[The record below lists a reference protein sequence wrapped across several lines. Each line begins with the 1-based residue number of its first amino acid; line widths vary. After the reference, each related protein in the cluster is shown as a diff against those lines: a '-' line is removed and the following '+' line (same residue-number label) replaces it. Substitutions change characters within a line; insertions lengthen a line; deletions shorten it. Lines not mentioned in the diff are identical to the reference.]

1 MTIPNQTARTGPYN
15 GNGSTTVFAYD
26 FRILDQSHVVVT
38 LKSAADVETVQT
50 LTTNYTVSG
59 VGESTG
65 GNITMV
71 VAPASGEQLTFSRS
85 IPQTQEV
92 DLANRGGVQPEIL
105 ESAYDKLTQLSQD
118 KVELL
123 NRMPRFPV
131 SSSLTGVELPLTL
144 TANTALIVNAGGTG
158 YTNGP
163 TASQISGAEASAD
176 AAAAS
181 AADAATSYDNF
192 DDRYLGQKSSDP
204 SVDNDGDAL
213 LTGALYFNTSN
224 NVMMV
229 YTGSAWVRTT
239 PTTGE
244 QANIDAVAANAT
256 NINTVAGIAADVT
269 TTAGISADVTTV
281 AADGTDIG
289 TVAGISANVTTVA
302 GIAANVTTTAG
313 IAANVTTVAGISAD
327 VTTAATNVTD
337 ITNFAD
343 VYIGPSASDPTQ
355 RADAS
360 ALQAGDM
367 YFNTTVDEL
376 RVYSGSQWVAGTAGT
391 LAVQRYSGDGSTVAF
406 TLATAPTGENN
417 TQVYISG
424 VYQQKD
430 TYSVSGVTVTFSA
443 APPIGTDNIEVV
455 TISTL
460 ALGETDASLVTYTP
474 AGTGAVERTVQ
485 SVLRDTVSV
494 TDFGAVGDGVT
505 DDTAAIQAA
514 IDAVETAGGGE
525 VVLPPGTYR
534 TTAELDAKDRTNPIR
549 ISGHGKFNT
558 YIYGD
563 FIAPGDA
570 ILDVSFTTNAARIN
584 GVDVKGLGLISNGV
598 LGDPMGLRAMRA
610 QGSTFQDLWS
620 PGNFTATYGG
630 MFNINLMMTQVNN
643 CQVIDCHF
651 AGGFQ
656 PVPFDLTGATFSGS
670 SAGTTLTAT
679 TAVFTAAMVGETIVI
694 GNGTGSTD
702 STNYYVST
710 IASYTNTTT
719 VEVTDAFG
727 ATFSGENASIGII
740 TGSISAGSATLTLD
754 HPVATAAMVGMPIH
768 ICLAD
773 SKVDAGTSPGVL
785 ATTISGYTNSTTL
798 TLADNASVT
807 QTSEPVIFCPAVFV
821 GHTETEYSETRQTND
836 CTFTDVQ
843 IEGFQ
848 GAGLIINRAVALY
861 FNHCKFHG
869 EGVTTAN
876 NFLRSLFL
884 IVASEIVNVSVKDCP
899 LSFGMHPTYGQ
910 IWVVGSRGQFVL
922 EGFETTG
929 LLKDMPVISLDQNIN
944 ANCRVQINNG
954 WFTDGVSKHSADWKP
969 WLALNSSGTRDYS
982 KDGYFST
989 SRMGVRVFA
998 DHAAGVYSPSTAA
1011 GSFDSTPEDTRVS
1024 DDAIVKFFPPRSQGI
1039 LVIGTSTVNGGGM
1052 FLFRTA
1058 KNTGGASMTS
1068 ISKLALTDV
1077 ATGDLTGT
1085 TGVNGRM
1092 TVSAATDGSIQIE
1105 NRIGFPINTSWTVL
1119 ATAHG

>member
-406 TLATAPTGENN
+406 TLATAPAGENN
-417 TQVYISG
+417 TQVY
-424 VYQQKD
+424 V
-430 TYSVSGVTVTFSA
+430 SA
-443 APPIGTDNIEVV
+443 A
-455 TISTL
+455 
-460 ALGETDASLVTYTP
+460 
-474 AGTGAVERTVQ
+474 
-485 SVLRDTVSV
+485 
-494 TDFGAVGDGVT
+494 
-505 DDTAAIQAA
+505 
-514 IDAVETAGGGE
+514 
-525 VVLPPGTYR
+525 
-534 TTAELDAKDRTNPIR
+534 
-549 ISGHGKFNT
+549 
-558 YIYGD
+558 
-563 FIAPGDA
+563 
-570 ILDVSFTTNAARIN
+570 
-584 GVDVKGLGLISNGV
+584 
-598 LGDPMGLRAMRA
+598 
-610 QGSTFQDLWS
+610 
-620 PGNFTATYGG
+620 
-630 MFNINLMMTQVNN
+630 
-643 CQVIDCHF
+643 
-651 AGGFQ
+651 
-656 PVPFDLTGATFSGS
+656 
-670 SAGTTLTAT
+670 
-679 TAVFTAAMVGETIVI
+679 
-694 GNGTGSTD
+694 
-702 STNYYVST
+702 
-710 IASYTNTTT
+710 
-719 VEVTDAFG
+719 
-727 ATFSGENASIGII
+727 
-740 TGSISAGSATLTLD
+740 
-754 HPVATAAMVGMPIH
+754 
-768 ICLAD
+768 
-773 SKVDAGTSPGVL
+773 
-785 ATTISGYTNSTTL
+785 
-798 TLADNASVT
+798 
-807 QTSEPVIFCPAVFV
+807 
-821 GHTETEYSETRQTND
+821 
-836 CTFTDVQ
+836 
-843 IEGFQ
+843 
-848 GAGLIINRAVALY
+848 
-861 FNHCKFHG
+861 
-869 EGVTTAN
+869 
-876 NFLRSLFL
+876 
-884 IVASEIVNVSVKDCP
+884 
-899 LSFGMHPTYGQ
+899 
-910 IWVVGSRGQFVL
+910 
-922 EGFETTG
+922 
-929 LLKDMPVISLDQNIN
+929 
-944 ANCRVQINNG
+944 
-954 WFTDGVSKHSADWKP
+954 
-969 WLALNSSGTRDYS
+969 
-982 KDGYFST
+982 ST
-989 SRMGVRVFA
+989 SRRT
-998 DHAAGVYSPSTAA
+998 HTA
-1011 GSFDSTPEDTRVS
+1011 
-1024 DDAIVKFFPPRSQGI
+1024 
-1039 LVIGTSTVNGGGM
+1039 
-1052 FLFRTA
+1052 
-1058 KNTGGASMTS
+1058 
-1068 ISKLALTDV
+1068 
-1077 ATGDLTGT
+1077 
-1085 TGVNGRM
+1085 
-1092 TVSAATDGSIQIE
+1092 SAA
-1105 NRIGFPINTSWTVL
+1105 
-1119 ATAHG
+1119 

>member
-1 MTIPNQTARTGPYN
+1 MTISNQTARTGPYN

-163 TASQISGAEASAD
+163 TASQISGAEASAV

-244 QANIDAVAANAT
+244 QANIDAVTANAT

-281 AADGTDIG
+281 AADGADIG
-289 TVAGISANVTTVA
+289 TVAGISADVTTVA
-302 GIAANVTTTAG
+302 GIDANVTTTAG
-313 IAANVTTVAGISAD
+313 IAADVTTVAGISAD

-406 TLATAPTGENN
+406 TLATAPAGENN

-443 APPIGTDNIEVV
+443 APPIGTNNIEIV

-474 AGTGAVERTVQ
+474 SGTGAVERTVQ
-485 SVLRDTVSV
+485 SVLRDAVSV
-494 TDFGAVGDGVT
+494 KDFGAVGDGVT
-505 DDTAAIQAA
+505 DDTAAMQSALTAA
-514 IDAVETAGGGE
+514 VASSSPLYIPAGTYLLGAQLTSSSANPCSILGDGNGATELVWTDAATSGGG
-525 VVLPPGTYR
+525 
-534 TTAELDAKDRTNPIR
+534 
-549 ISGHGKFNT
+549 IS
-558 YIYGD
+558 I
-563 FIAPGDA
+563 
-570 ILDVSFTTNAARIN
+570 
-584 GVDVKGLGLISNGV
+584 
-598 LGDPMGLRAMRA
+598 
-610 QGSTFQDLWS
+610 
-620 PGNFTATYGG
+620 
-630 MFNINLMMTQVNN
+630 
-643 CQVIDCHF
+643 
-651 AGGFQ
+651 
-656 PVPFDLTGATFSGS
+656 
-670 SAGTTLTAT
+670 
-679 TAVFTAAMVGETIVI
+679 
-694 GNGTGSTD
+694 
-702 STNYYVST
+702 
-710 IASYTNTTT
+710 
-719 VEVTDAFG
+719 
-727 ATFSGENASIGII
+727 
-740 TGSISAGSATLTLD
+740 
-754 HPVATAAMVGMPIH
+754 
-768 ICLAD
+768 
-773 SKVDAGTSPGVL
+773 
-785 ATTISGYTNSTTL
+785 
-798 TLADNASVT
+798 
-807 QTSEPVIFCPAVFV
+807 
-821 GHTETEYSETRQTND
+821 
-836 CTFTDVQ
+836 TFTDKQ
-843 IEGFQ
+843 Y
-848 GAGLIINRAVALY
+848 A
-861 FNHCKFHG
+861 
-869 EGVTTAN
+869 
-876 NFLRSLFL
+876 
-884 IVASEIVNVSVKDCP
+884 
-899 LSFGMHPTYGQ
+899 
-910 IWVVGSRGQFVL
+910 
-922 EGFETTG
+922 
-929 LLKDMPVISLDQNIN
+929 PVIRDLTLITQAAGATGDT
-944 ANCRVQINNG
+944 ALKL
-954 WFTDGVSKHSADWKP
+954 TAP
-969 WLALNSSGTRDYS
+969 AALNSSYLGPTIKSVFIRGDNTANDYWDIGIDLLNCWYINGS
-982 KDGYFST
+982 EIVIKGQNDVTTPFAMSTGIKLDSCNVVHLSNFAIFQCEDAVLEANDGFKANTEGFYFSEFEIVGCTTGLNLNSGTTANGSSIGPGHINAYTDCISITEQRQLIIHDCLLYKINVSAETWAGIRAVDCEENIIHSNVFSAQGPANLESASASYGIVASGTGFVRNKVHNNLFTDMDTGSTKVGILLSTGCSDNYVNDNIAPDGSVT
-989 SRMGVRVFA
+989 SVIV
-998 DHAAGVYSPSTAA
+998 DTAA
-1011 GSFDSTPEDTRVS
+1011 ALDNKFENNLPTVVQTFTNGDTTPSVGNALNPHFGTTNTAATTITTF
-1024 DDAIVKFFPPRSQGI
+1024 DDAYTGQVIHVFVGDSNTTFQHSATAGLMHLQG
-1039 LVIGTSTVNGGGM
+1039 LVNFSP
-1052 FLFRTA
+1052 
-1058 KNTGGASMTS
+1058 TGGAF
-1068 ISKLALTDV
+1068 LTLRWD
-1077 ATGDLTGT
+1077 
-1085 TGVNGRM
+1085 GVRWREM
-1092 TVSAATDGSIQIE
+1092 SRRT
-1105 NRIGFPINTSWTVL
+1105 
-1119 ATAHG
+1119 